1 MSLDGMN
8 AFFVGGTMYT
18 ENEVL
23 DFVNEEDVKFIRL
36 AFFDVTGKQK
46 NISIMPTELTRAF
59 HEGISFDASAI
70 LGFEDPNKSDLFL
83 KPDPSTLA
91 ILPWRPTTG
100 KVVRMFCNIVN
111 PDGTPYKKDSRT
123 ILQNAIRK
131 AKEECGIQLMIG
143 SEVEFYLFKLDENGE
158 PTHLPFDNASYMD
171 IAPEDKGENIRR
183 EICFTLE
190 QMGITPEASHHEEGP
205 GQNEIDFRYSDALN
219 AADNTATF
227 KWIVRTK
234 AAANGLY
241 ADFSPKPL
249 QGKAGSG
256 MHINVSYRAV
266 KQDDKTDYMPFI
278 LGGIMKHIE
287 EITYYFNPTENSYER
302 LGECKAPKYICWG
315 RENRSALIRVP
326 SSKEPRFEI
335 RSPDP
340 SCNPYLAYALV
351 IYAAIDGIRNKIA
364 APAAVEENL
373 FGRSAQTATQQ
384 LGLKLLPDT
393 VDAARTLAENS
404 AFVKDALGF

>member
-1 MSLDGMN
+1 
-8 AFFVGGTMYT
+8 
-18 ENEVL
+18 
-23 DFVNEEDVKFIRL
+23 
-36 AFFDVTGKQK
+36 
-46 NISIMPTELTRAF
+46 
-59 HEGISFDASAI
+59 
-70 LGFEDPNKSDLFL
+70 
-83 KPDPSTLA
+83 
-91 ILPWRPTTG
+91 
-100 KVVRMFCNIVN
+100 
-111 PDGTPYKKDSRT
+111 
-123 ILQNAIRK
+123 
-131 AKEECGIQLMIG
+131 
-143 SEVEFYLFKLDENGE
+143 
-158 PTHLPFDNASYMD
+158 
-171 IAPEDKGENIRR
+171 
-183 EICFTLE
+183 
-190 QMGITPEASHHEEGP
+190 
-205 GQNEIDFRYSDALN
+205 
-219 AADNTATF
+219 
-227 KWIVRTK
+227 
-234 AAANGLY
+234 
-241 ADFSPKPL
+241 
-249 QGKAGSG
+249 
-256 MHINVSYRAV
+256 MHINVSYCAV

-393 VDAARTLAENS
+393 VEAARTLAENS
-404 AFVKDALGF
+404 SFVKDALGF